1 MKNKISATE
10 LECIAKGQQD
20 DVVKDAV
27 AFYYTHE
34 DQDSHF
40 IINEGYDKLLEGV
53 PDNQKRGKSGS
64 ALETLIALALMKED
78 IRPFYTQ
85 AEVAF
90 VHNAKY
96 DIVLYAKDKTLTT
109 LSLKTSF
116 RERWKQADLEAF
128 ALAQVY
134 KKCRS
139 MCATLNGEEASVIK
153 EKIKAGTVFG
163 LHHCFDLTKKS
174 DVEEM
179 MMMLKASQPT
189 EAPEQLGPLLTRK
202 VKV

>member
-1 MKNKISATE
+1 MGKKIAENDLSN
-10 LECIAKGQQD
+10 IAKGQHD
-20 DVVKDAV
+20 DVVKEAV
-27 AFYYTHE
+27 SFYE
-34 DQDSHF
+34 CNEGADSHF
-40 IINEGYDKLLEGV
+40 IINEGHQKLLEGV
-53 PDNQKRGKSGS
+53 PESQRRGKSGS
-64 ALETLIALALMKED
+64 ALETLIALTLIKEE

-96 DIVLYAKDKTLTT
+96 DIFLYGMDRTLVT

-134 KKCRS
+134 KKCLS
-139 MCATLNGEEASVIK
+139 MCATFDSKEAQVIK
-153 EKIKAGTVFG
+153 RKILTGTVFG
-163 LHHCFDLTKKS
+163 LHHCFDLTSKS
-174 DVEEM
+174 EVDQM
-179 MMMLKASQPT
+179 LSMLKASQPT

-202 VKV
+202 IKV